1 MAIVAQ
7 MNYVALRHLVL
18 LWASSCCTQIIN
30 KPENFVIQTL
40 SETDLNMNYY
50 LDFQPSNKDLE
61 TDIRTLKF

>member
-1 MAIVAQ
+1 
-7 MNYVALRHLVL
+7 MNYVALGHLVL
-18 LWASSCCTQIIN
+18 PRASSCCTQIIN
-30 KPENFVIQTL
+30 KPDILVIQTL